1 MIFLGVLDRAQC
13 DLPQSDQ
20 LALQAAITRSSQDH
34 VTVHHLPHF
43 SLLVVQDPAYRDA
56 LCVQTSAEHLGLVSG
71 RPYLDETDASRDAA
85 TLLQALRAGDRETLR
100 HSRGSFC
107 ALAYDAL
114 QGTLYLCS
122 DKVGVYPIYI
132 ARVGSRVYF
141 ASALRM
147 LRALPGV
154 CEETCIDG
162 LFTQVAFGFPLG
174 RRTAY
179 AQVERMYGGE
189 LARFGLQTEPV
200 VERYWHWD
208 QVPAAPAP
216 VPLDELAQRI
226 HELFLDAVRIR
237 TAGSTGDLSFLSGG
251 LDSRCIVAALREIQR
266 RVWSL
271 NFAPEGAQDHLFG
284 RLVAQRLGA
293 QHFELG
299 LNSGSF
305 PQRQR
310 EILDAWAA
318 SHTDEVAAGVKPLRV
333 WSGDGGSVGLGHV
346 YLDETFVERLRN
358 STIADACEYFIRQRK
373 HVVPLGM
380 LHRHLHA
387 SAQQVPQ
394 QAMCAEIASF
404 HTADPAKAGLL
415 FLLLN
420 DQRQHLTEYFENLD
434 LYRFELVLPFFDAHL
449 LEAVVAAPL
458 DVFLRHGF
466 YNRWLQE
473 FPPGVAEVPWQAYP
487 GHAPCPVPADDYGPL
502 RYQWKEDWFDPVET
516 ERRFRR
522 ALEGW
527 DRAIAAEAFPS
538 RLLSRPK
545 LRLAWWLTR
554 LKLRD
559 YSYLLDAA
567 RRVTEVRSC

>member
-13 DLPQSDQ
+13 DLPQGEE
-20 LALQAAITRSSQDH
+20 LALQAAVTRSPHDQ
-34 VTVHHLPHF
+34 VTVHRMPHF
-43 SLLVVQDPAYRDA
+43 ALLVVQDPAYRDA
-56 LCVQTSAEHLGLVSG
+56 LRVQTSAEHLGLVSG
-71 RPYLDETDASRDAA
+71 RPYVEETDASIDAA
-85 TLLQALRAGDRETLR
+85 TLLQALRSDDRETLR
-100 HSRGSFC
+100 QSRGSFC

-114 QGTLYLCS
+114 QGTLHLVS

-132 ARVGSRVYF
+132 ARMGSRVYV

-154 CEETCIDG
+154 CQQTDIEG
-162 LFTQVAFGFPLG
+162 LFTHVAFGFPLG
-174 RRTAY
+174 RYTAY

-189 LARFGLQTEPV
+189 LARFGRQSDPV
-200 VERYWHWD
+200 IDRYWHWD
-208 QVPAAPAP
+208 QLPATPESVP
-216 VPLDELAQRI
+216 VDELAPRI
-226 HELFLDAVRIR
+226 HELFLEAVRIR

-266 RVWSL
+266 PVWSL
-271 NFAPEGAQDHLFG
+271 NFAPEGAQDHLFA
-284 RLVAQRLGA
+284 RLVAERLGA
-293 QHFELG
+293 EHFELG

-318 SHTDEVAAGVKPLRV
+318 AHADEVASGVKPLRV

-346 YLDETFVERLRN
+346 YLDETFIERLRN
-358 STIADACEYFIRQRK
+358 STVADACEHFVHHRK

-380 LHRHLHA
+380 LQKHLHLRA
-387 SAQQVPQ
+387 RLVPQ
-394 QAMCAEIASF
+394 QSMCAEVASF
-404 HTADPAKAGLL
+404 QTTDPAKAGLL

-434 LYRFELVLPFFDAHL
+434 LYRFELVLPFFDARL
-449 LEAVVAAPL
+449 LEAVVGAPL
-458 DVFLRHGF
+458 DLFLRHGF
-466 YNRWLQE
+466 YNRWLKE

-487 GHAPCPVPADDYGPL
+487 GHAPCPVPADVYGPL

-516 ERRFRR
+516 KRRFRK

-527 DRAIAAEAFPS
+527 DRAIAAEAFPN

-545 LRLAWWLTR
+545 LRLAWWMTR

-567 RRVTEVRSC
+567 RHVVEASPC